1 MKLRWSSFRCAIAGI
16 ILLVLRHNHARWHL
30 LASIVVTVLGL
41 SLGISRFEWLA
52 LVLAMALVWV
62 AEALNTAI
70 ELTCD
75 AITLER
81 HSLIGQA
88 KDVAAGGVL
97 LAAVFAVMVG
107 LLVFGGRWVGVA
119 P

>member
-16 ILLVLRHNHARWHL
+16 MELVRRHHHARWHL
-30 LASIVVTVLGL
+30 VASILVTALGLTLGL
-41 SLGISRFEWLA
+41 SRLEWIA

-70 ELTCD
+70 ELACD
-75 AITLER
+75 AITLDR
-81 HSLIGQA
+81 HPLIGKA

-97 LAAVFAVMVG
+97 LAAIFAAIVG
-107 LLVFGGRWVGVA
+107 LLVFGARW
-119 P
+119 PR

>member
-1 MKLRWSSFRCAIAGI
+1 MKLRWSPFRCAIAGI
-16 ILLVLRHNHARWHL
+16 IELVRRHNHARWHL
-30 LASIVVTVLGL
+30 LASFVVTALGL
-41 SLGISRFEWLA
+41 MMGISRVDWLA
-52 LVLAMALVWV
+52 LLLAMAMVWV

-70 ELTCD
+70 ELACD

-81 HSLIGQA
+81 HPLIGKA

-97 LAAVFAVMVG
+97 LAAIFAVLVG
-107 LLVFGGRWVGVA
+107 LLVFGSRWLR